1 MKAGASFSEFVPRGL
16 LKLRNS
22 IKDSRGDQKKPVLSR
37 GAIIRLFS
45 LVAVTAVLLV
55 VYRFFI
61 NSPYHIFLF
70 WGYTLILSVLTVI
83 YVVYNRGM
91 SRKGVTKDM
100 LPDDWDDE
108 EKDRFIEDGKK
119 RLEKS
124 KWMLI
129 FIFAFVV
136 VFAFDAME
144 LFVFP
149 MFEGLLS

>member
-1 MKAGASFSEFVPRGL
+1 M
-16 LKLRNS
+16 
-22 IKDSRGDQKKPVLSR
+22 
-37 GAIIRLFS
+37 
-45 LVAVTAVLLV
+45 
-55 VYRFFI
+55 
-61 NSPYHIFLF
+61 
-70 WGYTLILSVLTVI
+70 LTVI

>member
-1 MKAGASFSEFVPRGL
+1 M
-16 LKLRNS
+16 RNS